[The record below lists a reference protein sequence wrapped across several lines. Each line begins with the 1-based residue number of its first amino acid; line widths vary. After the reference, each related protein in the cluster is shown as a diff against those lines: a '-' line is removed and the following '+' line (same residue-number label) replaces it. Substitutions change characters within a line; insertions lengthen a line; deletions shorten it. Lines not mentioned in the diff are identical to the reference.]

1 MAPSCGVKVD
11 KPNIAR
17 PSCNRPKGDTSR
29 SRGNVRQTRHFQSIA
44 AERRVR
50 ALAVARVSAMA
61 VLATGLIASASLAW
75 LIKQQPNALRPSPA
89 VQARLAAAM
98 QDLADDFVAY
108 ARSTFPHPTL
118 DWAGLEQ
125 KLRDPDAPPFT
136 GFDLG
141 EAPAG
146 DENAA
151 ETVDRISRTLA
162 VGRGDTLM
170 KLLVNAGVER
180 GESQEV
186 VTALR
191 RLFDPRKL
199 TVGQELTF
207 TFARDEGALKLT
219 EVAFAPSVERSVAVR
234 RTAEGEFKAEQT
246 VVPLTPSIAR
256 ATGKIDDSLFL
267 SARRH
272 GMPMPVLA
280 ELIKLFSY
288 DVDFQREI
296 QPGDS
301 FDVVFDRMLDP
312 NGRPAKDG
320 EIVYASMTLSGQT
333 LRYWRYSPSDT
344 KEAEYFNDKGQSVRK
359 ALLRTPIDGA
369 RLTSSFGVRRHPI
382 LGYNAVHKGVDFGAA
397 TGTPIQAAGDG
408 VVEMAGWNGGYGKY
422 VRIKH
427 NGTFSTAYAH
437 MSTFARDIAPGRRVR
452 QGQVIGYVGTTGRST
467 GPHLHYEVLRDGK
480 QINPLSVRF
489 PTGRI
494 LEGRELQRF
503 RETIRQLEARG
514 AEATLVTASAD

>member
-1 MAPSCGVKVD
+1 M
-11 KPNIAR
+11 
-17 PSCNRPKGDTSR
+17 
-29 SRGNVRQTRHFQSIA
+29 RQTRHFQSFA
-44 AERRVR
+44 AERRGR
-50 ALAVARVSAMA
+50 ALAVARFSAVA
-61 VLATGLIASASLAW
+61 VLATGLIASAALAW

-118 DWAGLEQ
+118 DWAGLDY
-125 KLRDPDAPPFT
+125 KVHTPNAAPFE
-136 GFDLG
+136 GFRLG
-141 EAPAG
+141 EPEDDGEA
-146 DENAA
+146 EAA
-151 ETVDRISRTLA
+151 DQVSRTLA

-170 KLLVNAGVER
+170 KLLVNAGVDR

-186 VTALR
+186 VSALR
-191 RLFDPRKL
+191 RLYDPRKL
-199 TVGQELTF
+199 SIGQELTF

-219 EVAFAPSVERSVAVR
+219 EIAFAPSVERSVAVR

-246 VVPLTPSIAR
+246 VVQLTPAMAR

-267 SARRH
+267 AARRH
-272 GMPMPVLA
+272 GMPMPVLN

-301 FDVVFDRMLDP
+301 FEVVFDRMLDAG
-312 NGRPAKDG
+312 GRAAKDG
-320 EIVYASMTLSGQT
+320 DILYASMTLSGQT
-333 LRYWRYSPSDT
+333 LRYWRYSPSDS
-344 KEAEYFNDKGQSVRK
+344 KEPEYFNDKGQSVRK

-369 RLTSSFGVRRHPI
+369 RLTSSFGMRRHPI
-382 LGYNAVHKGVDFGAA
+382 LGFTAMHKGVDFGAA

-408 VVEMAGWNGGYGKY
+408 VVELAGWNGAYGKY
-422 VRIKH
+422 VRIRH
-427 NGTFSTAYAH
+427 NGTFSTAYGH
-437 MSTFARDIAPGRRVR
+437 MSTFGRDVAAGRRVR
-452 QGQVIGYVGTTGRST
+452 QGEVIGYVGTTGRST

-480 QINPLSVRF
+480 QINPMSVRF
-489 PTGRI
+489 PTGRV

-503 RETIRQLEARG
+503 RDAIRELEARG
-514 AEATLVTASAD
+514 ARATLVAANGE